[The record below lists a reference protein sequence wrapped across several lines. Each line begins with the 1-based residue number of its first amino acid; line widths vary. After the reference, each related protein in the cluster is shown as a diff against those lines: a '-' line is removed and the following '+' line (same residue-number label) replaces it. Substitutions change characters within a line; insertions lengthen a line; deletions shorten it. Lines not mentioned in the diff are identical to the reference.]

1 MQNPRRTTRRS
12 RALAWTLWCSV
23 SVSCAPGESIRVR
36 DRDSLLFS
44 ARANFLKPL
53 KETPTYRASIGGELG
68 GYGSRGDYTSPT
80 GKRDYRSALGYAAL
94 LAEFGFAEMLIRP
107 KLGLGLVDFAVE
119 GQTTTVGEDGLGL
132 LVGVEARYRLAQ
144 PIDAFVRG
152 TSFQRRSLA
161 ATLIEF
167 GVGYYPI
174 PNLAIE
180 LGYGINSNVIDDA
193 SDFLNTSDAAD
204 VEAQGL
210 LVSMTDSF

>member
-1 MQNPRRTTRRS
+1 MQKPRRTTRRS
-12 RALAWTLWCSV
+12 RAGAWTLWCLLG
-23 SVSCAPGESIRVR
+23 VSCAPGESIRVR

-80 GKRDYRSALGYAAL
+80 GKKDYRSAVGYAAM
-94 LAEFGFAEMLIRP
+94 LAEFGFEDLVIRP

-132 LVGVEARYRLAQ
+132 LVGFEARYRLAQ

-152 TSFQRRSLA
+152 TSFQRSGLDS
-161 ATLIEF
+161 TMLEF

-174 PNLAIE
+174 SNLAVE
-180 LGYGINSNVIDDA
+180 LGYGINNNVIDET
-193 SDFLNTSDAAD
+193 SDFFNTSNAAD
-204 VEAQGL
+204 VESQGL
-210 LVSMTDSF
+210 LVSMTVSF